1 MIVHALFTHYLI
13 LYCCNLGFYFPTG
26 NISELPTLSV
36 GEIQVVNEEFKVN
49 ISWSK
54 VVQSCNGPVPSYMIC
69 VTPLT
74 INGESVSGYCVNVT
88 HQMQ

>member
-1 MIVHALFTHYLI
+1 MPYSHISSYTAATW
-13 LYCCNLGFYFPTG
+13 GFYFPTG

-36 GEIQVVNEEFKVN
+36 CDIHVVNEEFIKVN
-49 ISWSK
+49 ISWNK

-88 HQMQ
+88 HQMHY